1 MNPMKLFFKPSSP
14 ETPTLQPLKVYRTK
28 EATLWEGTTA
38 IVLVALWII
47 AAITVKRVLQMAPPY
62 DQPVGGQPD
71 WNDVFAPIVL
81 AAIAT
86 GVAIYSLYNAYR
98 PYSMR
103 DSMGVAVRNMTQL
116 AAIPQLCRI
125 HAVSL
130 SLLMVGLNLS
140 LLLTADIPPIAF
152 VLSIVPMIA
161 SAIYAVIRLQSLKN
175 E

>member
-1 MNPMKLFFKPSSP
+1 MNPMRLFFKPSSP
-14 ETPTLQPLKVYRTK
+14 ETPTLQPLTVYRTK
-28 EATLWEGTTA
+28 AATLWEGVTA
-38 IVLVALWII
+38 IILVALWII
-47 AAITVKRVLQMAPPY
+47 AAITVKRVLQMAPPC

-71 WNDVFAPIVL
+71 WNDVFAP
-81 AAIAT
+81 IAT